1 MKSKQIAAVFFT
13 ALIASAGVSALA
25 AESPGQLDK
34 SNTGAQGNMGA
45 GMMQGGAMG
54 NGSDANRP
62 DANGKHMGRS
72 MMQGGMMGNDSRGC
86 GMQGGMMGNGM
97 MSGMMGGG
105 NGMMRGGAM
114 DGGMMRGH
122 AMMPQLPAGNEKLQL
137 KMQAEIMQK
146 VGEIVAKYADQVVTN
161 KDGAQ

>member
-1 MKSKQIAAVFFT
+1 LIQEFQMKTKQIAAILFT
-13 ALIASAGVSALA
+13 ALIASAGVSAFA
-25 AESPGQLDK
+25 AQSPGQPGK
-34 SNTGAQGNMGA
+34 SDTSAQGNMGA
-45 GMMQGGAMG
+45 GMMQGG
-54 NGSDANRP
+54 
-62 DANGKHMGRS
+62 
-72 MMQGGMMGNDSRGC
+72 MMGNDSHGC

-105 NGMMRGGAM
+105 MMGGGNGMMQGGAM
-114 DGGMMRGH
+114 GGGMMRGH

-146 VGEIVAKYADQVVTN
+146 VGEVIAKYADQVVTN